1 MTTFSDRHN
10 HQPADADITIRE
22 DAPEAFRYAVLQFA
36 VDNDMGP
43 HSLRDIA
50 CSILFIAPNRKN
62 WSAYPNVWDE
72 VQRLLGDA
80 PWYRVYDIA
89 EAIYRRLRPDL
100 AEKYANGLNRYFRQA
115 GIGWQMTPEGIMYRG
130 DETYAATTQ
139 SAAAILLVTNRQRA
153 ANEIKE
159 AIKDI
164 SRRPEPDTTGAIQHS
179 IAALECV
186 VRDVLD
192 APNDTLGT
200 LLPRL
205 GLPRP
210 LDTAVEKMWGFSSER
225 ARHVREGE
233 TLDDVQAE
241 LVVSVACAVSAFI
254 AKRAGR

>member
-1 MTTFSDRHN
+1 MSSFSDRYN
-10 HQPADADITIRE
+10 HQPTDAEITIRE
-22 DAPEAFRYAVLQFA
+22 EAPEALRYAILQLA

-43 HSLRDIA
+43 HPLRDIA
-50 CSILFIAPNRKN
+50 CSILFVAPDRSN

-72 VQRLLGDA
+72 VQRLLEEA

-100 AEKYANGLNRYFRQA
+100 AENYANGLNRYFRQA

-130 DETYAATTQ
+130 DETYAAATQ
-139 SAAAILLVTNRQRA
+139 SAAAILLATNRQRA

-186 VRDVLD
+186 ARDVLG

-233 TLDDVQAE
+233 IVDDVQAE
-241 LVVSVACAVSAFI
+241 LIVSVACAVAAFI
-254 AKRAGR
+254 AKRTGQ